1 MRTVIRNR
9 RSCAVAYARQYWS
22 PADATAGG
30 VWCGNCIPSLLCD
43 DRVAPPHRFDRR
55 IPYYRQE
62 LKRVPRWAYTDWEWG
77 FRGDSECVMSSR
89 IETEVFALEGDRW
102 MVSCLPAALSIHHH
116 WRAHLSGGAI
126 FERRFLPTALT
137 PRRHQAQKPFC
148 KSGLAPV
155 PAGRIRR

>member
-77 FRGDSECVMSSR
+77 FRGDSECVVSSR
-89 IETEVFALEGDRW
+89 IDCSLDGDVILHALVTEVYALEGNRW
-102 MVSCLPAALSIHHH
+102 MLL
-116 WRAHLSGGAI
+116 R
-126 FERRFLPTALT
+126 EYMEKYR
-137 PRRHQAQKPFC
+137 
-148 KSGLAPV
+148 PV
-155 PAGRIRR
+155 NEE